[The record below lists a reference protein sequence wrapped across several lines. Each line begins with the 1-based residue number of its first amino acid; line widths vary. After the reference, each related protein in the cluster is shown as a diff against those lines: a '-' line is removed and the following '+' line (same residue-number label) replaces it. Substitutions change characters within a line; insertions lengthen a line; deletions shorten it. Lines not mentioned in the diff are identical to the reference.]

1 MGYSSKFQQEW
12 LAMPVLQG
20 CIIKLDSPLTAYCK
34 LYTKTIDLSNMGK
47 RALTRHVESKSHKKA
62 SSLKQGTVKIE
73 QFVKLKKKEGDDDN
87 RRPEQ
92 STSTEMLTVPLPTEE
107 SHSSYQEKSSTSQ
120 QLLKTYVTGEIVTK
134 AEILW
139 SMKSVLSHFSFHVI
153 SHLGTLFQNMFP
165 DS

>member
-12 LAMPVLQG
+12 LAMPVLQD
-20 CIIKLDSPLTAYCK
+20 CIIKLESPLKAYCK

-47 RALTRHVESKSHKKA
+47 RALTRHAGSKSHKKA

-92 STSTEMLTVPLPTEE
+92 STSTENVNC
-107 SHSSYQEKSSTSQ
+107 
-120 QLLKTYVTGEIVTK
+120 
-134 AEILW
+134 
-139 SMKSVLSHFSFHVI
+139 SF
-153 SHLGTLFQNMFP
+153 TN
-165 DS
+165 